1 MRKTP
6 ASMRY
11 ARGCLAHPRAD
22 DHSADDAALYGANRR
37 SYARIAGHP
46 RRRWMSYG
54 GDVVCRSWEPFLPH
68 PFPTSVRIDHNLE
81 GSCIPVQ
88 TFTY

>member
-22 DHSADDAALYGANRR
+22 DHSADDVALYGANRR
-37 SYARIAGHP
+37 SYARIAGHRAADGCP
-46 RRRWMSYG
+46 MAAM
-54 GDVVCRSWEPFLPH
+54 
-68 PFPTSVRIDHNLE
+68 
-81 GSCIPVQ
+81 
-88 TFTY
+88 